1 MRLVIPHI
9 PASPNRWNGKH
20 WSVYRRSRKL
30 WDRLV
35 WGAMAQVGAKA
46 ERLPKAT
53 VRIVRQA
60 SRKLDK
66 DNLYGA
72 CKPVVDAL
80 KANWLILDDSP
91 EHIELTVAQRVGRP
105 SLTEITVEGA

>member
-1 MRLVIPHI
+1 MHLVIAHI
-9 PASPNRWNGKH
+9 AASPNRWNGKH

-35 WGAMAQVGAKA
+35 WEAMAQAGVKP
-46 ERLPKAT
+46 ERFPKAT
-53 VRIVRQA
+53 VHIIRQA

-72 CKPVVDAL
+72 CKPLIDAL
-80 KANWLILDDSP
+80 RANWLILDDSP
-91 EHIELTVAQRVGRP
+91 EHLSLEVEQRIGRP
-105 SLTEITVEGA
+105 SLTEITLERA